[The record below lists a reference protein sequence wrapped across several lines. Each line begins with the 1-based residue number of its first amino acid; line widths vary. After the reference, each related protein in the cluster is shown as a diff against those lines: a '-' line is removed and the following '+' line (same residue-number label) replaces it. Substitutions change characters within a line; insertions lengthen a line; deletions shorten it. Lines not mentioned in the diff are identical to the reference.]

1 MDNANKLLSW
11 HHKMIQANTRDTYKT
26 NLTNGTH
33 SILADEPISLGG
45 TDLGLNPSE
54 LLEASLA
61 SCTSI
66 TLRMYIN
73 RKEWKV
79 DAIDVQVNKVKIGK
93 NDDTAFEK
101 HIVIIGEIDD
111 KQKDR
116 LLLIASKCPVHKVL
130 AQGSEI
136 ISTIEL
142 K

>member
-1 MDNANKLLSW
+1 
-11 HHKMIQANTRDTYKT
+11 
-26 NLTNGTH
+26 
-33 SILADEPISLGG
+33 
-45 TDLGLNPSE
+45 
-54 LLEASLA
+54 
-61 SCTSI
+61 
-66 TLRMYIN
+66 MYIN

-79 DAIDVQVNKVKIGK
+79 EAVDVRVKKIKLGE
-93 NDDTAFEK
+93 NDVTAFEK
-101 HIVIIGEIDD
+101 HIVITAEIDD